1 MKFEA
6 TSIAATKLKQV
17 VCTVIAGM
25 PEFPKPNC
33 RWINTPVSGIACSPV
48 PEALMIRSSWFGFN
62 FASSNASR
70 PASADMKFETALAE
84 LENIVSSM
92 EGGKLELDASIAA
105 YRRGM
110 ELMKHCQTQLAD
122 ADEQI
127 RMLENGEFK
136 EVDRSTLEAQ

>member
-1 MKFEA
+1 MD
-6 TSIAATKLKQV
+6 
-17 VCTVIAGM
+17 
-25 PEFPKPNC
+25 P
-33 RWINTPVSGIACSPV
+33 TPI
-48 PEALMIRSSWFGFN
+48 
-62 FASSNASR
+62 
-70 PASADMKFETALAE
+70 ADMKFETALAE